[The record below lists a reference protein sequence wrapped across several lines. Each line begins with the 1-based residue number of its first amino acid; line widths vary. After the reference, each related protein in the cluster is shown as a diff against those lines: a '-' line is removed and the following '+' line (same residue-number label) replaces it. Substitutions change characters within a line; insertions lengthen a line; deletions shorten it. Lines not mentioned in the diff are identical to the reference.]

1 MVCYEKKNQKLLNIL
16 LHYSANIPK
25 VYSTFIEH
33 SHSQK
38 KKNGVMT
45 LGIGSTLQFRNMNFV
60 SLRQ

>member
-1 MVCYEKKNQKLLNIL
+1 MQKQYKWSGYEKKNQKLLNIL

-38 KKNGVMT
+38 KKKMG
-45 LGIGSTLQFRNMNFV
+45 L
-60 SLRQ
+60 